1 MKAILGM
8 FSVMICREGDETF
21 GSFGRRIDSSL
32 RLHLLGSCCRV
43 ILFFRGKKRRTNR
56 DVEANYAGPAM
67 AFPSLCC
74 WKGQSHESY
83 AVLEPRQVSISS
95 NGAAYS
101 DDEQRLLRS
110 DSTKDM
116 FAMPFGGEDAELW
129 CYAGPSR
136 LLFTI
141 VEETEED
148 LETEDGESTV
158 GENTERAAERT
169 LRDMPEMS
177 QEDDS
182 TLMPS
187 SPPPTLKF
195 LVDAEEKHYKK
206 RLMEEALKV
215 QRSCNLNKSR
225 EKKEASVAPLPP
237 VAASSPTG
245 TRTQLK
251 GQVISPLPSSPL
263 NITRV
268 NEKPRPISD

>member
-1 MKAILGM
+1 
-8 FSVMICREGDETF
+8 MICREGDETF

-43 ILFFRGKKRRTNR
+43 ILFFLRKKRRTNR
-56 DVEANYAGPAM
+56 DVEAKYAGLAM

-74 WKGQSHESY
+74 WKGQSDESY
-83 AVLEPRQVSISS
+83 TVLEPQQVSISS

-101 DDEQRLLRS
+101 DDERRHLRS
-110 DSTKDM
+110 NSTKDM
-116 FAMPFGGEDAELW
+116 FAMPFGGEDTEDAELW

-141 VEETEED
+141 IEEEEED

-158 GENTERAAERT
+158 GENTERSAERT
-169 LRDMPEMS
+169 LRNMLEMS

-195 LVDAEEKHYKK
+195 LMDAEEKHYKK
-206 RLMEEALKV
+206 RLMDEALKV
-215 QRSCNLNKSR
+215 QRSCNLNESR
-225 EKKEASVAPLPP
+225 EKKEASVAPHPP

-245 TRTQLK
+245 TRSQLK
-251 GQVISPLPSSPL
+251 GQVISPSPSSPL
-263 NITRV
+263 NITSV

>member
-1 MKAILGM
+1 
-8 FSVMICREGDETF
+8 
-21 GSFGRRIDSSL
+21 
-32 RLHLLGSCCRV
+32 
-43 ILFFRGKKRRTNR
+43 
-56 DVEANYAGPAM
+56 M
-67 AFPSLCC
+67 AFPVLCC
-74 WKGQSHESY
+74 WKRQSQESY
-83 AVLEPRQVSISS
+83 TVLEPQQVSISS

-110 DSTKDM
+110 NSLKDL
-116 FAMPFGGEDAELW
+116 FTMPFGGEDTEDAEIW

-141 VEETEED
+141 IEETEED
-148 LETEDGESTV
+148 LETEGGESTV
-158 GENTERAAERT
+158 GENTERSAERT
-169 LRDMPEMS
+169 LRDMVEMS

-195 LVDAEEKHYKK
+195 LIEAEEKHCIK

-215 QRSCNLNKSR
+215 QRSCSLNESR

-245 TRTQLK
+245 TRSQSK
-251 GQVISPLPSSPL
+251 AQVISPLPSSPS